1 MGTTKRKEKPMKDT
15 FKYSDGSRWKYT
27 SNWFNPRKT
36 TSSKCWKDQR
46 KTKHQYK
53 PNRRDGITS
62 TKED

>member
-1 MGTTKRKEKPMKDT
+1 MKDT

-53 PNRRDGITS
+53 PIVVMG
-62 TKED
+62 